1 MHSVLAKELA
11 TVTFDDSYTTQEWD
25 INGKT
30 AVLGIKKA

>member
-1 MHSVLAKELA
+1 MQSVLAKELQPLI
-11 TVTFDDSYTTQEWD
+11 DESYTTQEWD